1 MRDDNNPAE
10 KSKKKYG
17 FVERILLLLPPT
29 IFLIFTFAIY
39 MPSSLFI
46 SNIDDFALDYIKI
59 VPLIALVSVAVLV
72 IVYIIGLIIPLKRLF
87 YSYVLLV
94 FSLALGFYIQGNFL
108 NPAFNSLNGKEIAW
122 SEYKINGIISI
133 IAWILVFVVPQVVY
147 AIKENIMSLIV
158 KWGSLFVTAMQ
169 LVSLV
174 VLLLTTHKVVSNDFA
189 VTKNGEFELSSK
201 NNTIMFVV
209 DTLDAS
215 WFEDMLLPNEEY
227 KKSLKDFTYFDD
239 AVAGGAPT
247 VLGIPT
253 LLTGKIDMDASRDT
267 SEYYKDAYESSSLF
281 ADMQKSNCN
290 VKLFTEFYYLDYCD
304 KNSVD
309 NLKMEQKYVI
319 SSRRGFMECL
329 YKFVSFYAMPQ
340 FLKQNFWLYSGEFNQ
355 YITLEDNTSNL
366 YKLDD
371 AQFYQDF
378 KEKGITTQNDKDT
391 FVMYHL
397 NGAHSPYVMDENAQ
411 AVPSDSI
418 GVDSQI
424 RGIFKIIKEY
434 MDELKAKGIYDS
446 STIIITAD
454 HGGIDLYSN
463 PAILVKERNANHDE
477 MVVSDSKIT
486 FTNVNNTIA
495 SSTLKDSS
503 AYGENVFEVGD
514 KQMVRF
520 HVAPND
526 LTENVFKDNAYAKE
540 QLWSLLII
548 PADKRADEIGS
559 FILVPYDQYDEM
571 IKNIMY
577 KIISNNK
584 SNIGGK
590 SK

>member
-1 MRDDNNPAE
+1 MRDDNNSAE

-46 SNIDDFALDYIKI
+46 SNLDDFALDYIKI

-72 IVYIIGLIIPLKRLF
+72 IVYIIGLIIPIKRLF

-571 IKNIMY
+571 IKKYNVQ
-577 KIISNNK
+577 NN
-584 SNIGGK
+584 
-590 SK
+590 

>member
-1 MRDDNNPAE
+1 MRDDNNSAE

-72 IVYIIGLIIPLKRLF
+72 IVYIIGLIIPIKRLF

-503 AYGENVFEVGD
+503 AYGENVFEIGD

-571 IKNIMY
+571 IKKYNVQ
-577 KIISNNK
+577 NN
-584 SNIGGK
+584 
-590 SK
+590 

>member
-10 KSKKKYG
+10 KSKKKYS

-72 IVYIIGLIIPLKRLF
+72 IVYIIGLIIPIKRLF

-122 SEYKINGIISI
+122 SQYKINGIISI

-227 KKSLKDFTYFDD
+227 KESLKDFTYFDD

-463 PAILVKERNANHDE
+463 PAILVKERIANHDE

-571 IKNIMY
+571 IKKYNVQ
-577 KIISNNK
+577 NN
-584 SNIGGK
+584 
-590 SK
+590 

>member
-1 MRDDNNPAE
+1 MRDDNNSAE

-281 ADMQKSNCN
+281 ADMQNSNCN

-571 IKNIMY
+571 IKKYNVQ
-577 KIISNNK
+577 NN
-584 SNIGGK
+584 
-590 SK
+590 

>member
-1 MRDDNNPAE
+1 MRDDNNPTE

-571 IKNIMY
+571 IKKYNVQ
-577 KIISNNK
+577 NN
-584 SNIGGK
+584 
-590 SK
+590 

>member
-1 MRDDNNPAE
+1 MRDDNNSAE

-72 IVYIIGLIIPLKRLF
+72 IIYIIGLIIPIKRLF

-571 IKNIMY
+571 IKKYNVQ
-577 KIISNNK
+577 NN
-584 SNIGGK
+584 
-590 SK
+590 

>member
-10 KSKKKYG
+10 KSKKKYS

-72 IVYIIGLIIPLKRLF
+72 IVYIIGLIIPIKRLF

-122 SEYKINGIISI
+122 SQYKINGIISI

-227 KKSLKDFTYFDD
+227 KESLKDFTYFDD

-548 PADKRADEIGS
+548 PADKRADENRL
-559 FILVPYDQYDEM
+559 ILFLCHT
-571 IKNIMY
+571 
-577 KIISNNK
+577 ISMMK
-584 SNIGGK
+584 
-590 SK
+590 

>member
-72 IVYIIGLIIPLKRLF
+72 IVYIIGLIIPIKRLF

-340 FLKQNFWLYSGEFNQ
+340 FLKQNLWLYSGEFNQ

-571 IKNIMY
+571 IKKYNVQ
-577 KIISNNK
+577 NN
-584 SNIGGK
+584 
-590 SK
+590 

>member
-72 IVYIIGLIIPLKRLF
+72 IIYIIGLIIPIKRLF

-571 IKNIMY
+571 IKKYNVQ
-577 KIISNNK
+577 NN
-584 SNIGGK
+584 
-590 SK
+590 

>member
-10 KSKKKYG
+10 KSKKKYS

-72 IVYIIGLIIPLKRLF
+72 IVYIIGLTIPIKRLF

-122 SEYKINGIISI
+122 SQYKINGIISI

-227 KKSLKDFTYFDD
+227 KESLKDFTYFDD

-571 IKNIMY
+571 IKKYNVQ
-577 KIISNNK
+577 NN
-584 SNIGGK
+584 
-590 SK
+590 

>member
-1 MRDDNNPAE
+1 MRDDNNSAE

-72 IVYIIGLIIPLKRLF
+72 IVYIIGLIIPIKRLF

-290 VKLFTEFYYLDYCD
+290 VEFYYLDYCD

-571 IKNIMY
+571 IKKYNVQ
-577 KIISNNK
+577 NN
-584 SNIGGK
+584 
-590 SK
+590 

>member
-10 KSKKKYG
+10 KSKKKYS

-72 IVYIIGLIIPLKRLF
+72 IVYIIGLIIPIKRLF

-108 NPAFNSLNGKEIAW
+108 NPTFNSLNGKEIAW
-122 SEYKINGIISI
+122 SQYKINGIISI

-227 KKSLKDFTYFDD
+227 KESLKDFTYFDD

-571 IKNIMY
+571 IKKYNVQ
-577 KIISNNK
+577 NN
-584 SNIGGK
+584 
-590 SK
+590 

>member
-72 IVYIIGLIIPLKRLF
+72 IIYIIGLIIPIKRLF

-503 AYGENVFEVGD
+503 AYGENMFEVGD

-526 LTENVFKDNAYAKE
+526 LTENVFKDNAYAKK

-571 IKNIMY
+571 IKKYNVQ
-577 KIISNNK
+577 NN
-584 SNIGGK
+584 
-590 SK
+590 

>member
-1 MRDDNNPAE
+1 MRDDNNSAE

-281 ADMQKSNCN
+281 ADMQNSNCN

-503 AYGENVFEVGD
+503 VYGENVFEVGD

-571 IKNIMY
+571 IKKYNVQ
-577 KIISNNK
+577 NN
-584 SNIGGK
+584 
-590 SK
+590 

>member
-17 FVERILLLLPPT
+17 FVERILLLLPPS

-72 IVYIIGLIIPLKRLF
+72 IIYIIGLIIPIKRLF

-503 AYGENVFEVGD
+503 DYGENVFEVGD

-571 IKNIMY
+571 IKKYNVQ
-577 KIISNNK
+577 NN
-584 SNIGGK
+584 
-590 SK
+590 

>member
-1 MRDDNNPAE
+1 MRDDNNSAE

-39 MPSSLFI
+39 IPSSLFI

-281 ADMQKSNCN
+281 ADMQNSNCN

-571 IKNIMY
+571 IKKYNVQ
-577 KIISNNK
+577 NN
-584 SNIGGK
+584 
-590 SK
+590 

>member
-1 MRDDNNPAE
+1 MRDDNNSAE

-72 IVYIIGLIIPLKRLF
+72 IVYIIGLIIPIKRLF

-559 FILVPYDQYDEM
+559 FILVPFDQYDEM
-571 IKNIMY
+571 IKKYNVQ
-577 KIISNNK
+577 NN
-584 SNIGGK
+584 
-590 SK
+590 

>member
-1 MRDDNNPAE
+1 MRDDNNSTE

-72 IVYIIGLIIPLKRLF
+72 IVYIIGLIIPIKRLF

-571 IKNIMY
+571 IKKYNVQ
-577 KIISNNK
+577 NN
-584 SNIGGK
+584 
-590 SK
+590 

>member
-1 MRDDNNPAE
+1 MINEEEFMRDDNNPAE

-72 IVYIIGLIIPLKRLF
+72 IIYIIGLIIPIKRLF

-571 IKNIMY
+571 IKKYNVQ
-577 KIISNNK
+577 NN
-584 SNIGGK
+584 
-590 SK
+590 

>member
-72 IVYIIGLIIPLKRLF
+72 IIYIIGLIIPIKRLF

-239 AVAGGAPT
+239 AVAGGSPT

-571 IKNIMY
+571 IKKYNVQ
-577 KIISNNK
+577 NN
-584 SNIGGK
+584 
-590 SK
+590 

>member
-10 KSKKKYG
+10 KSKKKYS

-72 IVYIIGLIIPLKRLF
+72 IVYIIGLIIPIKRLF

-227 KKSLKDFTYFDD
+227 KESLKDFTYFDD

-571 IKNIMY
+571 IKKYNVQ
-577 KIISNNK
+577 NN
-584 SNIGGK
+584 
-590 SK
+590 

>member
-1 MRDDNNPAE
+1 MRDDNNSAE

-108 NPAFNSLNGKEIAW
+108 NPAFNSLNGMEIAW

-571 IKNIMY
+571 IKKYNVQ
-577 KIISNNK
+577 NN
-584 SNIGGK
+584 
-590 SK
+590 

>member
-72 IVYIIGLIIPLKRLF
+72 IIYIIGLIIPIKRLF

-122 SEYKINGIISI
+122 SEYKINDIISI

-571 IKNIMY
+571 IKKYNVQ
-577 KIISNNK
+577 NN
-584 SNIGGK
+584 
-590 SK
+590 

>member
-29 IFLIFTFAIY
+29 IFLIFKFAIY

-72 IVYIIGLIIPLKRLF
+72 IVYIIGLIIPIKRLF

-571 IKNIMY
+571 IKKYNVQ
-577 KIISNNK
+577 NN
-584 SNIGGK
+584 
-590 SK
+590 

>member
-72 IVYIIGLIIPLKRLF
+72 IIYIIGLIIPIKRLF

-189 VTKNGEFELSSK
+189 VTKNGEFELSSN

-571 IKNIMY
+571 IKKYNVQ
-577 KIISNNK
+577 NN
-584 SNIGGK
+584 
-590 SK
+590 

>member
-10 KSKKKYG
+10 KSKKKYS

-72 IVYIIGLIIPLKRLF
+72 IVYIIGLIIPIKRLF

-122 SEYKINGIISI
+122 SQYKINGIISI

-227 KKSLKDFTYFDD
+227 KESLKDFTYFDD

-281 ADMQKSNCN
+281 ADTQKSNCN

-571 IKNIMY
+571 IKKYNVQ
-577 KIISNNK
+577 NN
-584 SNIGGK
+584 
-590 SK
+590 

>member
-571 IKNIMY
+571 IKKYNVQ
-577 KIISNNK
+577 NN
-584 SNIGGK
+584 
-590 SK
+590 

>member
-1 MRDDNNPAE
+1 MKDENMAVP
-10 KSKKKYG
+10 KPQKKYG
-17 FVERILLLLPPT
+17 FVERIILLLPPT

-39 MPSSLFI
+39 MPSSLFL
-46 SNIDDFALDYIKI
+46 SNIDDFALDYVKI
-59 VPLIALVSVAVLV
+59 VPLIMLVSFAILAA
-72 IVYIIGLIIPLKRLF
+72 VYIIGLIIPVKRIF
-87 YSYVLLV
+87 YSYVLLI
-94 FSLALGFYIQGNFL
+94 FSLSLGFYVQGNFL
-108 NPAFNSLNGKEIAW
+108 NPAFNSLNGKEINW
-122 SEYKINGIISI
+122 SEYRMNGIISI
-133 IAWILVFVVPQVVY
+133 IAWILIFIIPQIVY
-147 AIKENIMSLIV
+147 IVKKNIMSLVV
-158 KWGSLFVTAMQ
+158 KWGSLFITAMQ

-174 VLLLTTHKVVSNDFA
+174 VLLLTTHKVISNDFA

-227 KKSLKDFTYFDD
+227 KESLKDFTYFND

-267 SEYYKDAYESSSLF
+267 SEYYKDAYGSSTLF
-281 ADMQKSNCN
+281 KDMQDNNCN

-304 KNSVD
+304 KENVD
-309 NLKMEQKYVI
+309 NLKNEQKYII
-319 SSRRGFMECL
+319 SSRKGFMECL

-340 FLKQNFWLYSGEFNQ
+340 FIKQNFWLYSGEFNQ
-355 YITLEDNTSNL
+355 YVSLQDNSSNL

-371 AQFYQDF
+371 AQFYKDF
-378 KEKGITTQNDKDT
+378 KENGITTQKDKDT

-411 AVPSDSI
+411 AVASDSI

-424 RGIFKIIKEY
+424 RGVFKIIKEY
-434 MDELKAKGIYDS
+434 MEQLKEKGLYDN

-463 PAILVKERNANHDE
+463 PAVLVKERNANHDE
-477 MVVSDSKIT
+477 MLVSDSKIT
-486 FTNVNNTIA
+486 FTNVNSTIA

-503 AYGENVFEVGD
+503 DYGENVFEVGD

-526 LTENVFKDNAYAKE
+526 LTENVYRDNPYAKE

-548 PADKRADEIGS
+548 PSDKRADEIGS
-559 FILVPYDQYDEM
+559 FILVPYDQYDEIM
-571 IKNIMY
+571 KKYNI
-577 KIISNNK
+577 NN
-584 SNIGGK
+584 
-590 SK
+590 

>member
-1 MRDDNNPAE
+1 MRDDNNSAE

-72 IVYIIGLIIPLKRLF
+72 IVYIIGLIIPIKRLF

-227 KKSLKDFTYFDD
+227 KESLKDFTYFDD

-281 ADMQKSNCN
+281 ADMQNSNCN

-411 AVPSDSI
+411 VVPSDSI

-514 KQMVRF
+514 KQVVRF

-526 LTENVFKDNAYAKE
+526 LTENVYKDNAYAKD

-548 PADKRADEIGS
+548 PADKHADEIGS

-571 IKNIMY
+571 IKKYNVQ
-577 KIISNNK
+577 NN
-584 SNIGGK
+584 
-590 SK
+590 

>member
-72 IVYIIGLIIPLKRLF
+72 IIYIIGLIIPIKRLF

-526 LTENVFKDNAYAKE
+526 LTENVFNDNAYAKE

-571 IKNIMY
+571 IKKYNVQ
-577 KIISNNK
+577 NN
-584 SNIGGK
+584 
-590 SK
+590 

>member
-72 IVYIIGLIIPLKRLF
+72 IVYIIGLIIPIKRLF

-571 IKNIMY
+571 IKKYNVQ
-577 KIISNNK
+577 SN
-584 SNIGGK
+584 
-590 SK
+590 

>member
-1 MRDDNNPAE
+1 MRDDNNSAE
-10 KSKKKYG
+10 KSNKKYG

-108 NPAFNSLNGKEIAW
+108 NPAFNSLNGKEISW

-571 IKNIMY
+571 IKKYNVQ
-577 KIISNNK
+577 NN
-584 SNIGGK
+584 
-590 SK
+590 

>member
-72 IVYIIGLIIPLKRLF
+72 IVYIIGLIIPIKRLF

-434 MDELKAKGIYDS
+434 MDELKARGIYDS

-571 IKNIMY
+571 IKKYNVQ
-577 KIISNNK
+577 NN
-584 SNIGGK
+584 
-590 SK
+590 

>member
-1 MRDDNNPAE
+1 MRDDNNSAE

-477 MVVSDSKIT
+477 MIVSDSKIT

-571 IKNIMY
+571 IKKYNVQ
-577 KIISNNK
+577 NN
-584 SNIGGK
+584 
-590 SK
+590 

>member
-72 IVYIIGLIIPLKRLF
+72 IIYIIGLIIPIKRFF

-571 IKNIMY
+571 IKKYNVQ
-577 KIISNNK
+577 NN
-584 SNIGGK
+584 
-590 SK
+590 

>member
-1 MRDDNNPAE
+1 MRDDNNSAE

-304 KNSVD
+304 KNSID

-378 KEKGITTQNDKDT
+378 KEKGVTTQNDKDT

-571 IKNIMY
+571 IKKYNVQ
-577 KIISNNK
+577 NN
-584 SNIGGK
+584 
-590 SK
+590 

>member
-1 MRDDNNPAE
+1 
-10 KSKKKYG
+10 
-17 FVERILLLLPPT
+17 
-29 IFLIFTFAIY
+29 
-39 MPSSLFI
+39 
-46 SNIDDFALDYIKI
+46 
-59 VPLIALVSVAVLV
+59 
-72 IVYIIGLIIPLKRLF
+72 
-87 YSYVLLV
+87 
-94 FSLALGFYIQGNFL
+94 
-108 NPAFNSLNGKEIAW
+108 
-122 SEYKINGIISI
+122 
-133 IAWILVFVVPQVVY
+133 VPQVVY

-571 IKNIMY
+571 IKKYNVQ
-577 KIISNNK
+577 NN
-584 SNIGGK
+584 
-590 SK
+590 

>member
-72 IVYIIGLIIPLKRLF
+72 IIYIIGLIIPIKRLF

-108 NPAFNSLNGKEIAW
+108 NPAFNSLIGKEIAW

-571 IKNIMY
+571 IKKYNVQ
-577 KIISNNK
+577 NN
-584 SNIGGK
+584 
-590 SK
+590 